1 MSTEVVRSDTI
12 DLLVS
17 ALMVLGLSPDPKK
30 PLPTGEQCVT
40 HIADGVGRDLAE
52 ANLDAV
58 SLSEGSNPP
67 EAAYRWRPVMEV
79 ALRYTLSPAV
89 AVQVEAARRHVVRN
103 CAAHPGWEHSQAR
116 QIAARLG
123 ESLRRGP
130 LQHWPR
136 ETHGDFRGIAA
147 CTPGWTREDGFPTL
161 QSRAD
166 A

>member
-40 HIADGVGRDLAE
+40 RIADGVGRDLAE

-103 CAAHPGWEHSQAR
+103 CAAHPGWEQSQAR

-161 QSRAD
+161 QSRAE